1 LGDLG
6 RIVREHYS
14 SVGTDNV
21 NRRSFPGIAALADG
35 EGALYGLVPE
45 LEWLKQNCNA
55 KRD

>member
-21 NRRSFPGIAALADG
+21 NRRSVPGIAALADG
-35 EGALYGLVPE
+35 EGSLYGLAS
-45 LEWLKQNCNA
+45 KA
-55 KRD
+55 KC